1 MSEEETPTV
10 GNDVAKTPGAYTG
23 RVKWFNNRAGYG
35 FITITSEDDKGDDLF
50 VHHSAINVG
59 SEQYKYLVEGEY
71 IVFDKICSENSEHK
85 FQAGNVTGVAGGQ
98 LMCETRN
105 ASRGTRTPSEG
116 VRERGVGGGDQRVVR
131 GKGSGGRGGNRGMQ
145 QQRVYARGGGPREG
159 EEWFLVKRRAGGGRM
174 EGGRMEG
181 GRGRGQGQVTMGVR
195 RDNRY
200 PEEFAQDE

>member
-1 MSEEETPTV
+1 MSEEETPTFS
-10 GNDVAKTPGAYTG
+10 NDDKKTPGAYTG
-23 RVKWFNNRAGYG
+23 RVKGFNNRAGYG
-35 FITITSEDDKGDDLF
+35 FITITSDDGKGDDLF

-71 IVFDKICSENSEHK
+71 IVFDKITSENSEHK

-105 ASRGTRTPSEG
+105 AARGSRAAGA
-116 VRERGVGGGDQRVVR
+116 GGGGGGEQRVVR
-131 GKGSGGRGGNRGMQ
+131 GKGAGRGGGRGMQ
-145 QQRVYARGGGPREG
+145 QQRVYVRGGGPREG

-174 EGGRMEG
+174 EGGR
-181 GRGRGQGQVTMGVR
+181 GRGQTQVAMDVR

-200 PEEFAQDE
+200 PEEFADGES